1 MTHIK
6 TVGTMGLAWS
16 ISVHSYGI
24 PKNLVALAMRGSKG
38 FLFAHKSL
46 AHHHK
51 SLLSSLHLYLLY
63 RQLFK
68 KLCQVGQMVSLL

>member
-24 PKNLVALAMRGSKG
+24 PKNLVALAMRGSKNEVRKD
-38 FLFAHKSL
+38 FR
-46 AHHHK
+46 
-51 SLLSSLHLYLLY
+51 YETD
-63 RQLFK
+63 
-68 KLCQVGQMVSLL
+68 

>member
-24 PKNLVALAMRGSKG
+24 PKNLVALAMRGS
-38 FLFAHKSL
+38 S
-46 AHHHK
+46 
-51 SLLSSLHLYLLY
+51 
-63 RQLFK
+63 K
-68 KLCQVGQMVSLL
+68 KVSTLDIYAPFPYADR

>member
-24 PKNLVALAMRGSKG
+24 PKNLVALAMRGSK
-38 FLFAHKSL
+38 KN
-46 AHHHK
+46 
-51 SLLSSLHLYLLY
+51 
-63 RQLFK
+63 R
-68 KLCQVGQMVSLL
+68 